1 MQTSNSMSKSTYAIV
16 TMAYWAF
23 MLTDGALRMVVL
35 LHFHELG
42 YSPVQLAF
50 LFLLYECAGIAT
62 NLIGGWVGSRYGLRR
77 TLFIGLSLQ
86 IIALCSLTLVDSSWA
101 PLITVCFV
109 MAVQALAGVAKDL
122 TKMSS
127 KSAVKLVVI
136 EDKDSEGRLF
146 KWVAALTGSKNALKG
161 VGFFLGS
168 ILLSSCG
175 FNNALYLLAAM
186 LLLVLITCLFCVTG
200 HFGKSKKKTKFS
212 QLFSK
217 SSAINRLSFARAFLF
232 ASRDV
237 WFVVGL
243 PIFLHDVLGWSFSQ
257 VGGFMAFW
265 VIGYGIVQAFAP
277 KISGSKKAK
286 KNRTTLE
293 QAVKS
298 AKFWIFALCVLCIAL
313 AISVSCDFHLSLT
326 LLGGLCIFGFVFAI
340 NSSLHS
346 YLILAYTD
354 TDDVSLNVGFY
365 YMANACGRLL
375 GTLLSGSVYLLA
387 GLPACLWT
395 AAALTLIAAISSLG
409 LPSSTES

>member
-1 MQTSNSMSKSTYAIV
+1 
-16 TMAYWAF
+16 

-42 YSPVQLAF
+42 YSSVQLAF
-50 LFLLYECAGIAT
+50 LFLLYEVAGIVT

-77 TLFIGLSLQ
+77 TLFIGLTLQ
-86 IIALCSLTLVDSSWA
+86 IIALTSLTLVDTSWK
-101 PLITVCFV
+101 PLIAVGFV

-127 KSAVKLVVI
+127 KSAVKLVI
-136 EDKDSEGRLF
+136 NDSSNNEGKLF

-168 ILLSSCG
+168 LLLGSLGFDNALLS
-175 FNNALYLLAAM
+175 LAAM
-186 LLLVLITCLFCVTG
+186 LFVVLIVSLIWVKG
-200 HFGKSKKKTKFS
+200 SFGKSKQKTKFT

-217 SSAINRLSFARAFLF
+217 SPAINRLSFARAFLF

-243 PIFLHDVLGWSFSQ
+243 PIFLHDVLHWDFWK

-265 VIGYGIVQAFAP
+265 VIGYGFVQAFAP
-277 KISGSKKAK
+277 KVTGIKAGQK
-286 KNRTTLE
+286 SADSLA
-293 QAVKS
+293 QCVKS
-298 AKFWIFALCVLCIAL
+298 AKAWIFALCGICAVMAIA
-313 AISVSCDFHLSLT
+313 VTTNFHLTYT
-326 LLGGLCIFGFVFAI
+326 LIGGLCVFGFIFAV

-354 TDDVSLNVGFY
+354 EDSVSLNVGFY

-375 GTLLSGSVYLLA
+375 GTLLSGTMYLVA

-395 AAALTLIAAISSLG
+395 AAALTFIASISSLK
-409 LPSSTES
+409 LPKAANES

>member
-1 MQTSNSMSKSTYAIV
+1 MSKSTYAIV
-16 TMAYWAF
+16 TLAYWAF
-23 MLTDGALRMVVL
+23 MLTDGALRMIVL

-42 YSPVQLAF
+42 YSPVQLSF

-62 NLIGGWVGSRYGLRR
+62 NLIGGWIGSRYGLRL
-77 TLFIGLSLQ
+77 TLFIGLTLQ
-86 IIALCSLTLVDSSWA
+86 IIALSALTLVDSTWT
-101 PLITVCFV
+101 PYLVVGFV
-109 MAVQALAGVAKDL
+109 MAIQALAGVAKDL

-127 KSAVKLVVI
+127 KSAVKLVI
-136 EDKDSEGRLF
+136 KEDSNNEGKLF
-146 KWVAALTGSKNALKG
+146 KWVAVLTGSKNALKG

-168 ILLSSCG
+168 LLLSTLG
-175 FNNALYLLAAM
+175 FDQALYSLAAL
-186 LLLVLITCLFCVTG
+186 LLLVLTISLIWIKES
-200 HFGKSKKKTKFS
+200 FGKSNIKTKFT

-243 PIFLHDVLGWSFSQ
+243 PIFLHDSLGWDFWE
-257 VGGFMAFW
+257 VGGFMAIW

-277 KISGSKKAK
+277 KITGSKKAPH
-286 KNRTTLE
+286 RGPTL
-293 QAVKS
+293 AHCVKS
-298 AKFWIFALCVLCIAL
+298 AQVWIFILSITCAAIAL
-313 AISVSCDFHLSLT
+313 AVTFDYHLYLT
-326 LLGGLCIFGFVFAI
+326 LLGGLGVFGFVFAI

-354 TDDVSLNVGFY
+354 TDNVSLNVGFY

-375 GTLLSGSVYLLA
+375 GTLLSGTVYLLA

-395 AAALTLIAAISSLG
+395 AAALTLIAAISSLK
-409 LPSSTES
+409 LPRSLES

>member
-1 MQTSNSMSKSTYAIV
+1 MPISNSISKSTYALV
-16 TMAYWAF
+16 TLAYWAF
-23 MLTDGALRMVVL
+23 MLTDGALRMIVL
-35 LHFHELG
+35 LHFHQLG
-42 YSPVQLAF
+42 YSPIQLAF

-62 NLIGGWVGSRYGLRR
+62 NLIGGWIGSRYGLRR
-77 TLFIGLSLQ
+77 TLFIGLTLQ
-86 IIALCSLTLVDSSWA
+86 IIALSALTLVDSTWT
-101 PLITVCFV
+101 PYLTVGFV
-109 MAVQALAGVAKDL
+109 MAIQALAGVAKDL

-127 KSAVKLVVI
+127 KSAVKLVI
-136 EDKDSEGRLF
+136 TEDSNSEGKLF

-161 VGFFLGS
+161 FGFFLGS
-168 ILLSSCG
+168 LLLTYLG
-175 FNNALYLLAAM
+175 FDHALYSLAAM
-186 LLLVLITCLFCVTG
+186 LVLVLTSSLIWIKG
-200 HFGKSKKKTKFS
+200 DFGKSKKKTKFT

-243 PIFLHDVLGWSFSQ
+243 PIFLHDIMGWSFWE
-257 VGGFMAFW
+257 VGSFMAIW

-277 KISGSKKAK
+277 KITRSKKPQHQDS
-286 KNRTTLE
+286 TL
-293 QAVKS
+293 AHSVRS
-298 AKFWIFALCVLCIAL
+298 AQIWIFALCCICVAIAL
-313 AISVSCDFHLSLT
+313 AVTFEYHISLI
-326 LLGGLCIFGFVFAI
+326 LLGGLCVFGFIFAI

-375 GTLLSGSVYLLA
+375 GTLLSGTVYLLA

-395 AAALTLIAAISSLG
+395 AAALTLIAAISSLS
-409 LPSSTES
+409 LPRALYT

>member
-1 MQTSNSMSKSTYAIV
+1 MTKGTYALV
-16 TMAYWAF
+16 TLAYWAF
-23 MLTDGALRMVVL
+23 MLTDGALRMIVL

-62 NLIGGWVGSRYGLRR
+62 NLVGGWVGSRYGLRK
-77 TLFIGLSLQ
+77 TLFVGLTLQ
-86 IIALCSLTLVDSSWA
+86 IIALSALTLVDSSWQHLVA
-101 PLITVCFV
+101 VGFV
-109 MAVQALAGVAKDL
+109 MLVQALAGVSKDL

-127 KSAVKLVVI
+127 KSAVKLVI
-136 EDKDSEGRLF
+136 NDSSNNEGKLF

-168 ILLSSCG
+168 LLLSTLG
-175 FNNALYLLAAM
+175 FDNALYSLAAM
-186 LLLVLITCLFCVTG
+186 LVVVLIISLIWVKG
-200 HFGKSKKKTKFS
+200 SFGKSKQKTKFS

-217 SSAINRLSFARAFLF
+217 SPAINRLSFARAFLF

-243 PIFLHDVLGWSFSQ
+243 PIFLHDVLHWDFWK
-257 VGGFMAFW
+257 VGGFMACW
-265 VIGYGIVQAFAP
+265 VIGYGFVQAFAP
-277 KISGSKKAK
+277 KLTGIKPSQKSADS
-286 KNRTTLE
+286 L
-293 QAVKS
+293 AHCVKS
-298 AKFWIFALCVLCIAL
+298 AKIWVFILSGICAIMAIAVT
-313 AISVSCDFHLSLT
+313 ADFHLTTT
-326 LLGGLCIFGFVFAI
+326 LIGGLCVFGFIFAI

-354 TDDVSLNVGFY
+354 EDSVSLNVGFY

-375 GTLLSGSVYLLA
+375 GTLLSGTVYLIA

-395 AAALTLIAAISSLG
+395 ASILTLIAAISSLK
-409 LPSSTES
+409 LPNSAKALTA

>member
-16 TMAYWAF
+16 TLAYWAF
-23 MLTDGALRMVVL
+23 MLTDGALRMIVL

-62 NLIGGWVGSRYGLRR
+62 NLIGGWIGSHYGLRR
-77 TLFIGLSLQ
+77 TLFIGLALQ
-86 IIALCSLTLVDSSWA
+86 IIALSSLTLVNDSWA
-101 PLITVCFV
+101 ISLTVAFV
-109 MAVQALAGVAKDL
+109 MAVQALAGIAKDL

-127 KSAVKLVVI
+127 KSAVKLVI
-136 EDKDSEGRLF
+136 TEDSEGKLF
-146 KWVAALTGSKNALKG
+146 KWIAALTGSKNALKG

-168 ILLSSCG
+168 LLLVVCG
-175 FNNALYLLAAM
+175 FNGALYLLAGM
-186 LLLVLITCLFCVTG
+186 LVLVLVTCLFFVTG
-200 HFGKSKKKTKFS
+200 SFGRSQKKTKFS

-243 PIFLHDVLGWSFSQ
+243 PIFLHDVLAWDFWR

-277 KISGSKKAK
+277 KLIGKRKQDK
-286 KNRTTLE
+286 LGTTLE
-293 QAVKS
+293 LAVRS
-298 AKFWIFALCVLCIAL
+298 AKFWIFALCALCVAI
-313 AISVSCDFHLSLT
+313 AISVSCGFYLSVT
-326 LLGGLCIFGFVFAI
+326 LLGGLCVFGFVFAI

-375 GTLLSGSVYLLA
+375 GTLLSGTVYLLG
-387 GLPACLWT
+387 GLPACLWA
-395 AAALTLIAAISSLG
+395 AAALTLIAAISSLR
-409 LPSSTES
+409 LPSTIET